1 MKPPVKLK
9 FVLTQRATHIDP
21 CIENTVILFVRQ
33 KINQSTFDRGITATP
48 VSVHMFLEDYVFL
61 RIDLFCLTVVIHQFF
76 SIKYA
81 PQKCLTFGVH
91 IIHQNPLFFYFG
103 DICIW
108 KITNNLLFSIYF
120 FGHAQ
125 SSPCFWPSR
134 IKRKLC

>member
-33 KINQSTFDRGITATP
+33 KITQSTFDRGITATP

-61 RIDLFCLTVVIHQFF
+61 RIDLFFLTVVIHQFF

-91 IIHQNPLFFYFG
+91 IRIRCFFILEISVYG
-103 DICIW
+103 
-108 KITNNLLFSIYF
+108 KSRTIYF
-120 FGHAQ
+120 SPYTSLAMRRAAHAFGHPA
-125 SSPCFWPSR
+125 
-134 IKRKLC
+134 